1 MVLLMV
7 PIFFP
12 VAQALR
18 LWPDLVRGCRRRPT
32 RRPSCSWSSAWR
44 RRSGG

>member
-1 MVLLMV
+1 MRASYVSSSRAVKERVLMVLLMV

-18 LWPDLVRGCRRRPT
+18 L
-32 RRPSCSWSSAWR
+32 
-44 RRSGG
+44 